1 MLCRVSGLSSALDC
15 SVPYLF
21 LATAVAIATIVVVVV
36 VGTGQAVKRS
46 VVRQFIDT
54 RDNFEWFRFFFF
66 YFTFAICELIIAK
79 DALT

>member
-1 MLCRVSGLSSALDC
+1 M
-15 SVPYLF
+15 F
-21 LATAVAIATIVVVVV
+21 LATAVAIATIVVVA

-66 YFTFAICELIIAK
+66 DFTFAICELIIAK